1 MLCVRL
7 ARCWVLLACLA
18 LLILP
23 GEGWAADRRVAL
35 VIGNSGYR
43 NAPRL
48 DNPVRDAK
56 AVAEMFKAA
65 GFDSVDLQL
74 DLESLELK
82 RAVRAFLLTAENS
95 DIAVLYFAG
104 HGIEVNNMN
113 YVIPVD
119 ARLKTDF
126 DAEDEGVAL
135 ERIIRAVEPARRLRL
150 VILDA
155 CRDNP
160 FLNTMQRTVGMR
172 AITAGLGKVEPEASD
187 TLVAFAARAGSVAR
201 DGERNH
207 SPFTAALLKHLPTPG
222 LDIRIAFGRVR
233 DDVLKTTDGKQE
245 PFVYGSLG
253 GSTISLVPGDAAP
266 PVAQK
271 PAAPPRDMAA
281 ETRRDYEFAERIGTR
296 QAWMHFLEAHPEGF
310 LADLARTQLSKD
322 QPQEAAGKPPPKTA
336 ALDVSKPETRR
347 PSIATP
353 EVVAVKPPDPI
364 PPLIAKPPLTTPNPA
379 APGTGDSC
387 ARDRERLTRLR
398 EEPVVAEI
406 VKFSRDLACAALRPQ
421 VTRLLESTADP
432 AETAPLAVAPVRQAP
447 VAAKPDPLPL
457 PKTPAI
463 TAPQSIVKP
472 AVATAEPPAT
482 RPKVAPIPAANSG
495 PPSASCAQE
504 GRTLERL
511 RASPDLKSVDA
522 FARSMNCAALKPQ
535 VMRLRESLQD

>member
-1 MLCVRL
+1 MRCVRL
-7 ARCWVLLACLA
+7 AGYWVLIACLA
-18 LLILP
+18 LLFLP
-23 GEGWAADRRVAL
+23 GVGWAADRRVAL
-35 VIGNSGYR
+35 VIGNSAYR

-48 DNPVRDAK
+48 DNPIKDAK
-56 AVAEMFKAA
+56 AVAEMLKSA
-65 GFDSVDLQL
+65 GFDSVELKL
-74 DLESLELK
+74 DLESLDLK
-82 RAVRAFLLTAENS
+82 RAVRAFLQTAENS

-104 HGIEVNNMN
+104 HGIEVNNAN

-160 FLNTMQRTVGMR
+160 FINTMQRTVGLR
-172 AITAGLGKVEPEASD
+172 AITAGLGRVEPEASD

-233 DDVLKTTDGKQE
+233 DDVLKATDGKQE

-253 GSTISLVPGDAAP
+253 GSTISLVPDAAALARAAP
-266 PVAQK
+266 P
-271 PAAPPRDMAA
+271 PPPRDLAA
-281 ETRRDYEFAERIGTR
+281 DTRRDYEFAERIGTR
-296 QAWMHFLEAHPEGF
+296 QAWLHFLEAHPEGF
-310 LADLARTQLSKD
+310 LADLARTQLTRDPPSETAD
-322 QPQEAAGKPPPKTA
+322 RKPDAPAKTA

-347 PSIATP
+347 PSLALP
-353 EVVAVKPPDPI
+353 DVVAVKPPDPG
-364 PPLIAKPPLTTPNPA
+364 PPLIAKPTTPVPI
-379 APGTGDSC
+379 APRGDAC

-406 VKFSRDLACAALRPQ
+406 VKFSRDLGCEALRPQ
-421 VTRLLESTADP
+421 LTRLLESTADP
-432 AETAPLAVAPVRQAP
+432 AETAPAT
-447 VAAKPDPLPL
+447 L
-457 PKTPAI
+457 PKAAALPPKASPPSPPSSAPTPTPSS
-463 TAPQSIVKP
+463 TAAPPRPQS
-472 AVATAEPPAT
+472 PPAT
-482 RPKVAPIPAANSG
+482 VARLGPSSAA
-495 PPSASCAQE
+495 CQQE

-511 RASPDLKSVDA
+511 RSAPDLKTVDT
-522 FARSMNCAALKPQ
+522 FARSMACAELKPQ
-535 VMRLRESLQD
+535 VLRLRESLQD